1 MPKVGLNREK
11 IVAQA
16 AEVADEAGLGGLTL
30 AAVAKRCGVS
40 LPGLYKHVASLEA
53 VRRDV
58 AVLAV
63 RELAA
68 ILALATT
75 GRSGR
80 DALGAAADAYRGYAL
95 AHPGRAA
102 SLAAAPAEGDEE
114 HNAATAQAGQVFAA
128 VMLGYRIEGDD
139 LIDAIRLLR
148 VTMHGFAMLESAG
161 GFGLPQSVDATFA
174 RLVDMLDGAFR
185 SWGERRASGSV
196 RHSL

>member
-1 MPKVGLNREK
+1 M
-11 IVAQA
+11 AQA

-30 AAVAKRCGVS
+30 AAVARRCGVS
-40 LPGLYKHVASLEA
+40 LPGLYKHVVSLEA

-68 ILALATT
+68 VLALATT

-80 DALGAAADAYRGYAL
+80 DALAAACGAYRDYAL

-102 SLAAAPAEGDEE
+102 SLAAAPTGGDEE
-114 HNAATAQAGQVFAA
+114 HNAAAAQAGHVFAA
-128 VMLGYRIEGDD
+128 VLLGYGVEGGD
-139 LIDAIRLLR
+139 LVDAIRLLR

-185 SWGERRASGSV
+185 SWGDPRDPA
-196 RHSL
+196 